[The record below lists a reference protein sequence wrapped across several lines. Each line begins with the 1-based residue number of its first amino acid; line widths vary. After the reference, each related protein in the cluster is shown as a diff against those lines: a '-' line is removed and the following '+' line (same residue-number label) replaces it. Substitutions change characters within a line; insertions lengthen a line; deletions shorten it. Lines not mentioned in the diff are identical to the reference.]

1 MPVLRLNLS
10 DLQTLSAPSEESL
23 AVNPGDTADLEARIR
38 SQFRFLPDPITVK
51 IDGDEAVV
59 EFPEETPGS
68 QAEAFRLAEKAGKRA
83 SEGNYG
89 KAIDIYQRVLELQ
102 PSLHRARRDLA
113 MVYAETGDAD
123 NATNH
128 LIEVLR
134 LDPSDSWNWVVLGN
148 LYAGGKGDPETGEKF
163 IRKALELNPRD
174 RRVLKSLAAFTQAPA
189 P

>member
-1 MPVLRLNLS
+1 MPVLRLNLA
-10 DLQTLSAPSEESL
+10 DLQTLSAPSAEGL
-23 AVNPGDTADLEARIR
+23 ADPGNAADLEALIR

-51 IDGDEAVV
+51 IDGDEVIV

-68 QAEAFRLAEKAGKRA
+68 RTEASRLAEKAGKRA
-83 SEGNYG
+83 SEGNYV
-89 KAIDIYQRVLELQ
+89 KAINIYHRVLELQ

-134 LDPSDSWNWVVLGN
+134 LDPSDS
-148 LYAGGKGDPETGEKF
+148 
-163 IRKALELNPRD
+163 
-174 RRVLKSLAAFTQAPA
+174 
-189 P
+189 